1 MGPLWWTALAG
12 MGFGVG
18 ILAGMFGV
26 GGGFLMTPLLIIL
39 FGVEPRIA
47 VGTGLCQMIG
57 VAVAAQIRYRKLGIG
72 ESKLALMMS
81 LPALLGVN
89 LGARTVAMLSAM
101 GAVKI
106 GGATIS
112 ASKFYLSL
120 GYLILL
126 TGIAVYMALDLRRG
140 KATGVPKAPPFTR
153 IALPPYTHLPQ
164 TDRRVSV
171 PVITYLGL
179 FLGYLSGVLGVGG
192 GVLLTPLLLYGI
204 GMSVAMA
211 AGTGVGLLLATSLVG
226 TFTYAGSRGVDLGIA
241 LTLLMGAT
249 FGAQIGAA
257 LSARFD
263 GTRLRGLFVGLV
275 ALTAAAV
282 LLDLL
287 RALR

>member
-1 MGPLWWTALAG
+1 

-18 ILAGMFGV
+18 VLAGMFGV

-57 VAVAAQIRYRKLGIG
+57 VAVAAQIRYRQLGLG
-72 ESKLALMMS
+72 ESKLALMMTV
-81 LPALLGVN
+81 PALLGVN
-89 LGARTVAMLSAM
+89 LGARTVAMLATM
-101 GAVKI
+101 DAVKI
-106 GGATIS
+106 GHAIIP
-112 ASKFYLSL
+112 ASKFYLAL
-120 GYLILL
+120 GYIVLL
-126 TGIAVYMALDLRRG
+126 TGVAAYMAFDLRRG
-140 KATGVPKAPPFTR
+140 KVADTPKAPPFTR

-164 TDRRVSV
+164 TNRRISI
-171 PVITYLGL
+171 PVVTYLGL

-226 TFTYAGSRGVDLGIA
+226 TFTYASSKNVDIGIA
-241 LTLLMGAT
+241 VTLLVGAT

-263 GTRLRGLFVGLV
+263 GTRLRSLFVGLV

-282 LLDLL
+282 LFDLL
-287 RALR
+287 RAMR